1 LVEKLQAI
9 STKFRHQQETG
20 DFPPNFMRHYHDVA
34 SLLQDAAVQAFV
46 GTPEYAAHKKRRF
59 PAADNPVI
67 AENEAFL
74 LSDPATQERLRQA
87 YAASAALYYE
97 GQPPFEALL
106 KTIGTWASKL

>member
-1 LVEKLQAI
+1 MIPQLNLTAW
-9 STKFRHQQETG
+9 S
-20 DFPPNFMRHYHDVA
+20 A
-34 SLLQDAAVQAFV
+34 QAFV
-46 GTPEYAAHKKRRF
+46 GTPEYAAHKTRRF

-74 LSDPATQERLRQA
+74 LSDAGTRERLRQA

-97 GQPPFEALL
+97 GQPPFESLL